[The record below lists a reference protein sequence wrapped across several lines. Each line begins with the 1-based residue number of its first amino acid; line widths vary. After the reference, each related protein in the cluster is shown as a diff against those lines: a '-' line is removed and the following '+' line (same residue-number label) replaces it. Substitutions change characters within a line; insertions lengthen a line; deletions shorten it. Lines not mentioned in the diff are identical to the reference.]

1 MNDKTLV
8 ILAAGMGSRFGGLKQ
23 ITPIGPNDE
32 FIIDYSIYDAIK
44 EGFNKVVFI
53 IKEENLQD
61 FKETIGERIEKHI
74 KTEYVFQNTNDI
86 DEKYS
91 SLKYREKPLG
101 TAHAILC
108 CKDKVHEPFLVINAD
123 DFYSHDA
130 YRQAMNYLDELD
142 NSEKPYHYG
151 MIVYQVQNTMS
162 KTGSVKRG
170 VCKIVDGKLEN
181 FIESKVERKDG
192 EIIAQS
198 INGGEPYTVPEHTP
212 VNMNV
217 LVLDETIFP
226 YLEDKFAKFLENNK
240 DNPEKCEF
248 LIPEILFQAKED
260 NYAEIDAIDTD
271 GTWYGVTYKEDAP
284 EVKESIKKLIKR
296 REYPENLWK

>member
-1 MNDKTLV
+1 MDKTLV

-44 EGFNKVVFI
+44 AGFNKVVFI
-53 IKEENLQD
+53 IKEENLNE
-61 FKETIGERIEKHI
+61 FKETIGERIEKYI

-86 DEKYS
+86 DEKYHN
-91 SLKYREKPLG
+91 LKYREKPLG

-130 YRQAMNYLDELD
+130 YRQAMHYLEEMD
-142 NSEKPYHYG
+142 NKEKPYNYG
-151 MIVYQVQNTMS
+151 MIVYQVENTIS

-170 VCKIVDGKLEN
+170 VCSVVDDKLEGL
-181 FIESKVERKDG
+181 IESKVERVNDK
-192 EIIAQS
+192 IIAQS
-198 INGGEPYTVPEHTP
+198 INGGEPYTVEEGTP

-226 YLEDKFAKFLENNK
+226 YLEDKFSKFLERYK
-240 DNPEKCEF
+240 DDSEKCEF
-248 LIPEILFQAKED
+248 LIPELLFQAKED
-260 NYAEIDAIDTD
+260 NYARIDAIDTN

-284 EVKESIKKLIKR
+284 QVKESIKTLIKR